1 MNIISKNSKGFRMQ
15 KQKNLRAGFSLI
27 ELLIVIVILGG
38 LVAVVAPGLMD
49 AADEAK
55 RDTVCLKMHDLKKRL
70 DMFKLD
76 NGVFPDTE
84 EGFQALLSNPDTDKY
99 PNYRAKPY
107 LKKMPKDSW
116 KTPFIYVKK
125 GDEVELISFAA
136 DRKDGGEEG
145 NRDILFSE
153 CSK

>member
-1 MNIISKNSKGFRMQ
+1 MKKNMQ
-15 KQKNLRAGFSLI
+15 LRAGFSLI

-55 RDTVCLKMHDLKKRL
+55 RDTVCLKMNDLGKRL

-76 NGVFPDTE
+76 NGTYPETE
-84 EGFQALLSNPDTDKY
+84 EGFEALLSNPDPDKY

-107 LKKMPKDSW
+107 LKELPKDSW
-116 KTPFIYVKK
+116 KTPFIYINK
-125 GDEVELISFAA
+125 GDEFELISFAA
-136 DRKDGGEEG
+136 DRKEGGEES

-153 CSK
+153 CNK

>member
-1 MNIISKNSKGFRMQ
+1 MKKNMP
-15 KQKNLRAGFSLI
+15 LRAGFSLI

-55 RDTVCLKMHDLKKRL
+55 RDTVCLKMNDLGKRL

-76 NGVFPDTE
+76 NGTYPETE
-84 EGFQALLSNPDTDKY
+84 EGFEALLSNPDPDKY
-99 PNYRAKPY
+99 PNYRSTPY
-107 LKKMPKDSW
+107 LKELPKDSW
-116 KTPFIYVKK
+116 KTPFIYINK
-125 GDEVELISFAA
+125 GSEFELISFAA
-136 DRKDGGEEG
+136 DRKEGGEES

-153 CSK
+153 CNK

>member
-1 MNIISKNSKGFRMQ
+1 MYM
-15 KQKNLRAGFSLI
+15 KQNTPLRAGFSLI

-55 RDTVCLKMHDLKKRL
+55 RDTVCLKMNDLGKRL

-76 NGVFPDTE
+76 NGTYPETE
-84 EGFQALLSNPDTDKY
+84 EGFEALLSNPDADKY
-99 PNYRAKPY
+99 PNYRATPY
-107 LKKMPKDSW
+107 LKKLPKDSW
-116 KTPFIYVKK
+116 KTPFVYISK
-125 GDEVELISFAA
+125 GSEFELISFAS
-136 DRKDGGEEG
+136 DRKEGGEES

-153 CSK
+153 CNK

>member
-1 MNIISKNSKGFRMQ
+1 MKKNMQ
-15 KQKNLRAGFSLI
+15 LRAGFSLI

-55 RDTVCLKMHDLKKRL
+55 RDTVCLKMNDLGKRL

-76 NGVFPDTE
+76 NGTYPETE
-84 EGFQALLSNPDTDKY
+84 EGFEALLSNPDPDKY

-107 LKKMPKDSW
+107 LKEMPKDAW
-116 KTPFIYVKK
+116 KTPFIYINK
-125 GDEVELISFAA
+125 GDEFELISFAA
-136 DRKDGGEEG
+136 DRKEGGEESD
-145 NRDILFSE
+145 RDILFSE
-153 CSK
+153 CNK

>member
-1 MNIISKNSKGFRMQ
+1 MIKQ
-15 KQKNLRAGFSLI
+15 KQNRKAFSLI

-49 AADEAK
+49 SADKAK
-55 RDTVCLKMHDLKKRL
+55 RDTVCLKMNDLKKRL

-84 EGFQALLSNPDTDKY
+84 EGFEALLQNPDPDKY

-107 LKKMPKDSW
+107 LRKLPKDSW
-116 KTPFIYVKK
+116 KTPFVYINK
-125 GDEVELISFAA
+125 GDDVEIISYGA
-136 DRKDGGEEG
+136 DRKEGGEE
-145 NRDILFSE
+145 NNADIFFSK
-153 CSK
+153 CNN